1 MPLTRRLASQLTLF
15 GLVAALLLSLG
26 AGEARA
32 QAEVPAPLQ
41 PWVEWTMAEVPNHGC
56 SNLEGTLMCAW
67 PGRLQLEARPRG
79 ASFEMEVWLDR
90 EGTVSLPGG
99 RGTWPQDVTRAG
111 KPLVVTGES
120 APTVELEAGA
130 HTLRGRFAWNE
141 LPEVLPVPAHLG
153 IIELAVNG
161 QPVDHPRHDAEGR
174 LWLKEG
180 RSGTVTEADSLRA
193 SVYRRFDDG
202 VPLRIKTRLELNVAG
217 RAREVELGQVLLDGS
232 RAIAL
237 HSPLPVKVEAGGQL
251 SVYVRPGTHFI
262 DIDAVIARRS
272 AATDDG
278 AADVETLRVPPRREG
293 IFDEREVWA
302 WFPDEL
308 VRSVEL
314 DGLSAVD
321 PDRTT
326 LPEEW
331 HGTATFLAGQD
342 EALTLRETRRG
353 QLDTSPN
360 LLKLDRQIWLDLD
373 GHGATSRDTLTGT
386 IYRGWRLTY
395 GEGAELGRAA
405 QRGTDLLITRDD
417 EDQEGVEIRDAS
429 LDVTADIRIEEG
441 VSRFD
446 VVGWQH
452 DLQSLSATLYTPP
465 GWSVLGGRG
474 VDAIAGS
481 WLHSWDLLAF
491 FFVLIVALSF
501 AKLFGWPWGLAA
513 ALALCL
519 THNMPEAPHWIW
531 VHLLATGALLRVLT
545 SGRFRKVVV
554 LYRAAA
560 LLTLFITL
568 AMFTHRQIQQAIAPQ
583 AYEAHTNH
591 WLDGART
598 GAMTNAADTYAME
611 YEEDALAEAEMAPQ
625 APPGRAKGAIMSS
638 VPGDASQYRKAEKSV
653 LQVDP
658 NAVVQTGPGVP
669 SWSWQSWQ
677 MLWTGP
683 VRAGHE
689 VSLWLISPTQNA
701 VLTLLRLLLL
711 IALALL
717 IISRHEMSWRGPGD
731 DDAPKNAPPRAPKGV
746 KKAAASLGV
755 LLALSATFMPAAH
768 AQEFPPQAMLDALK
782 ARQSAA
788 TACQGP
794 CISVSQATIEV
805 DDLDFVMRADV
816 HAQQPAGWPLPGP
829 DDPLRITEV
838 RIDGQ
843 LTHQLRRSSEG
854 LISVR
859 LPAGVHRLEV
869 RGRLMNRAS
878 LTLQFDP
885 ATRPHLTTFISED
898 WSADGIDRRGVV
910 DGTLQLTRLADA
922 NAAPGQ
928 DAEELLASRDLEP
941 WFEVQRHLALGVS
954 WQMRTTI
961 IRAQTDR
968 PRPLRFPL
976 LEGEAVITEGF
987 RVDDGH
993 VLLDFPRGEGSL
1005 SFESELPIQ
1014 PSFELNAAP
1023 RHPWTEIWTAE
1034 CSAIWRC
1041 DYEGIAPIETV
1052 RDGLYQPRWLPWPG
1066 EALTVTV
1073 TRHEGSPGQATTVE
1087 NVDYQITPGQ
1097 RLLQASLELQIRS
1110 SRGDWQTITL
1120 PEGAE
1125 VQNVSRDD
1133 EETAIRPRE
1142 NQLQLPVRPGSQ
1154 TYRIEW
1160 QQPWERSLMERFPT
1174 VDIGSVAVN
1183 VNQKMSVSPDRWL
1196 LKTLGPDWGPSVL
1209 FWSHLFLLM
1218 ILAALLGLWKYSP
1231 LRRHEWL
1238 LLTLGLAQL
1247 PIPVLVPV
1255 VAFFVAFQWRRRAPL
1270 QTPWQFNLVQ
1280 LALVGLTLIAL
1291 GCLYAAIH
1299 HNLLL
1304 NVDMQVRG
1312 MGSYGGELRW
1322 YTDRLGEGTL
1332 PAAGIISLPVYV
1344 WRGLMLLW
1352 ALWLSWK
1359 LLRWAPWA
1367 WQAFSFKGIW
1377 KALPNRFA
1385 SVQDLAEGIAP
1396 PPVQKSADDG
1406 PVDSPKPQDATKG
1419 KVDSPG
1425 PEDDAGRV
1433 EPPKTP
1439 EE

>member
-1 MPLTRRLASQLTLF
+1 MVISRLVTFLSLS
-15 GLVAALLLSLG
+15 ALLLPLMS
-26 AGEARA
+26 GEARA
-32 QAEVPAPLQ
+32 QAEVPEPLQ
-41 PWVEWTMAEVPNHGC
+41 PWVDWTMVDVPNHGC
-56 SNLEGTLMCAW
+56 SNLQGTLRCAW
-67 PGRLQLEARPRG
+67 PGRLELDARPQG

-90 EGTVSLPGG
+90 AGELALPGG
-99 RGTWPQDVTRAG
+99 RGSWPQEVSAGGRA
-111 KPLVVTGES
+111 LVVTGES
-120 APTVELEAGA
+120 TPRVTLEAGA
-130 HTLRGRFAWNE
+130 HTLRGRFIFSE

-153 IIELAVNG
+153 IIELTVNG
-161 QPVDHPRHDAEGR
+161 QSVEHPRHDAEGR

-193 SVYRRFDDG
+193 TVYRRFDDG
-202 VPLRIKTRLELNVAG
+202 VPLRITTRLELNVAG
-217 RAREVELGQVLLDGS
+217 RAREVTLGQVLLEGS

-237 HSPLPVKVEAGGQL
+237 NAPLPVKVEPGGQL

-262 DIDAVIARRS
+262 TIDAVIAHKP
-272 AATDDG
+272 T
-278 AADVETLRVPPRREG
+278 ADEDAPGVETLRVPPHQEG

-314 DGLSAVD
+314 DGLSAVE

-326 LPEEW
+326 LPAEW
-331 HGTATFLAGQD
+331 HGTTTFLAAPG

-360 LLKLDRQIWLDLD
+360 LLNLERQIWLDLD
-373 GHGATSRDTLTGT
+373 GEGATSRDSLTGT
-386 IYRGWRLTY
+386 MYRGWRLDY
-395 GEGAELGRAA
+395 GEAAELGRVA
-405 QRGTDLLITRDD
+405 QRGTDLLITRD
-417 EDQEGVEIRDAS
+417 EEGQEGVEIRDAS
-429 LDVTADIRIEEG
+429 LDITADIRIEEG
-441 VSRFD
+441 ISRFD

-452 DLQSLSATLYTPP
+452 DLQHLSATLHTPP

-513 ALALCL
+513 AVALCL
-519 THNMPEAPHWIW
+519 THDMPEAPRWVW
-531 VHLLATGALLRVLT
+531 VHLLATAALLRALT
-545 SGRFRKVVV
+545 SGRFRKAVV
-554 LYRAAA
+554 LYRAGA
-560 LLTLFITL
+560 LFILFITL
-568 AMFTHRQIQQAIAPQ
+568 APFIHRQIQQAIAPQ
-583 AYEAHTNH
+583 AYRQTYSDS
-591 WLDGART
+591 WLETAMT
-598 GAMTNAADTYAME
+598 GAADSSYAE
-611 YEEDALAEAEMAPQ
+611 YEEAPAAPQ
-625 APPGRAKGAIMSS
+625 ELAPEADRVSDKGASFMRS

-653 LQVDP
+653 MQIDP

-677 MLWTGP
+677 LIWTGP

-689 VSLWLISPTQNA
+689 VRLWLISPAQNVA
-701 VLTLLRLLLL
+701 LTLVRLLLL
-711 IALALL
+711 IALALV
-717 IISRHEMSWRGPGD
+717 IISRREMVWHGPD
-731 DDAPKNAPPRAPKGV
+731 DDRDGPRDRNDGPSRFPGGG
-746 KKAAASLGV
+746 KKAAATLGV
-755 LLALSATFMPAAH
+755 LLALSVGLVPSAH
-768 AQEFPPQAMLDALK
+768 AQDFPPQPMLDALK
-782 ARQSAA
+782 ARQIAA
-788 TACQGP
+788 ASCQGP
-794 CISVSQATIEV
+794 CVSVSQATIAI
-805 DDLDFVMRADV
+805 DDLDVVIRAAV

-838 RIDGQ
+838 RLNGQ
-843 LTHQLRRSSEG
+843 VTHQLRRSSEG

-859 LPAGVHRLEV
+859 LPEGVHRLEV

-885 ATRPHLTTFISED
+885 ATRPHHTTFISDD

-922 NAAPGQ
+922 SAAPGQ
-928 DAEELLASRDLEP
+928 ESEELLASRELEP

-961 IRAQTDR
+961 IRPRTDR
-968 PRPLRFPL
+968 PQPLRFPL

-987 RVDDGH
+987 RVEQGH
-993 VLLDFPRGEGSL
+993 VLLDFPRGKDSL
-1005 SFESELPIQ
+1005 SFESELPVQ
-1014 PSFELNAAP
+1014 PSFVLNAATE
-1023 RHPWTEIWTAE
+1023 RPWTEIWTAE

-1066 EALTVTV
+1066 ESLTVSV
-1073 TRHEGSPGQATTVE
+1073 TRPEGSPGQATTVE
-1087 NVDYQITPGQ
+1087 KVHYQITPGE
-1097 RLLQASLELQIRS
+1097 RLLQASLELRIRS

-1133 EETAIRPRE
+1133 EATAIRPRDGA
-1142 NQLQLPVRPGSQ
+1142 LQLPVRPGAQ

-1160 QQPWERSLMERFPT
+1160 QQPWEHRLIERFPA
-1174 VDIGSVAVN
+1174 VDIGSAAVN
-1183 VNQKMSVSPDRWL
+1183 VTQVMRTSDHRWL
-1196 LKTLGPDWGPSVL
+1196 LWTLGPDWGPAVL
-1209 FWSHLFLLM
+1209 FWSHLLMLL
-1218 ILAALLGLWKYSP
+1218 ILATLLGLWKYSP
-1231 LRRHEWL
+1231 LRRHEWV
-1238 LLTLGLAQL
+1238 LLTLGLAPQ
-1247 PIPVLVPV
+1247 PIFVLVPV
-1255 VAFFVAFQWRRRAPL
+1255 VAFFMIFQWRRRSPL
-1270 QTPWQFNLVQ
+1270 KSPWQFNLVQ
-1280 LALVGLTLIAL
+1280 LALIALTLAAIV
-1291 GCLYAAIH
+1291 CLYGSIH
-1299 HNLLL
+1299 ENLLV
-1304 NVDMQVRG
+1304 NVDMQVQG
-1312 MGSYGGELRW
+1312 MDSHNGNLRW
-1322 YTDRLGEGTL
+1322 YTDRIGSQL
-1332 PAAGIISLPVYV
+1332 PAAGILSLPILV

-1359 LLRWAPWA
+1359 LLKWAPWA
-1367 WQAFSFKGIW
+1367 WQAFSFEGIW

-1385 SVQDLAEGIAP
+1385 LANNATDGVVQ
-1396 PPVQKSADDG
+1396 PPVGQNADG
-1406 PVDSPKPQDATKG
+1406 GTVDSSPPEDAADG
-1419 KVDSPG
+1419 EVAPPG